1 MKKSIHSIIATLLC
15 IVTFAAYAESRVTCP
30 QGLKW
35 SSEGYCQVEYDKL
48 KEPKCP
54 AGSHLDQP
62 SVTGPKIC
70 RAQGSCPDAGKPNS
84 KGLCGK
90 K

>member
-1 MKKSIHSIIATLLC
+1 MKKSIYLITAALLYFGA
-15 IVTFAAYAESRVTCP
+15 VSAHAEARVTCP

-35 SSEGYCQVEYDKL
+35 SSEGYCQIEFDKL
-48 KEPKCP
+48 KDPKCP
-54 AGSHLDQP
+54 SGSHLDQP

-70 RAQGSCPDAGKPNS
+70 RSQGSCPDAGKPNS
-84 KGLCGK
+84 KGICGK